1 MTRPAHNP
9 CLSVPL
15 TIGPV
20 RLATNLLL
28 APIANYCD
36 LAFRIVC
43 REQGGVGLA
52 CTDLLSPHGLLRGTA
67 QSLDLA
73 RTNDADK
80 PVGMQLYGAETGIMC
95 DGALWAV
102 DHGATVIDINMG
114 CPVDKVTKK
123 NGGSMLLCRPDNT
136 VKMAEAIVRTVE
148 RATAGRVP
156 VTAKMRLGWDSKS
169 IVAPALARELEKV
182 GIAAVTVHGRTT
194 EQRFTGTADWSGI
207 ARVVESVER
216 IPVIGN
222 GDVTTP
228 EHVVAIME
236 QTRCAGVMIGRG
248 ALSAPWIFRQG
259 WTAQRRSAGGA
270 GTAPQ
275 VTTGERRPELS
286 GGETGL
292 EPASRRG
299 STPPHPRSGA
309 CFPDDL
315 SEPSETHKIAI
326 IRRYLDLMVEYRGE
340 HYAMNHIRRRITW
353 FAKRLPPCKPFKET
367 VREAPDAA
375 AVHRACDEYLAGGLR
390 SRGWDS
396 DGTPAQADAR
406 GPLRAQPVGA

>member
-1 MTRPAHNP
+1 VFRSGPGRRTGRRWVHPYDRPMESASSSRD
-9 CLSVPL
+9 LMGGLAKPL

-43 REQGGVGLA
+43 REEGGLGLA

-73 RTNDADK
+73 RTNELDQ
-80 PVGMQLYGAETGIMC
+80 PIGMQLYGAATDIMC
-95 DGALWAV
+95 DGARWAV

-123 NGGSMLLCRPDNT
+123 NGGSMLLCRPDST
-136 VKMAEAIVRTVE
+136 VRMAEAIVRAVE
-148 RATAGRVP
+148 TASRGRVP
-156 VTAKMRLGWDSKS
+156 VTAKMRLGWDSGS

-207 ARVVESVER
+207 ARVVEAVER

-222 GDVTTP
+222 GDVATP
-228 EHVVAIME
+228 SHVVAIIQ

-259 WTAQRRSAGGA
+259 WEAQEQIAKSKSQMANEGPV
-270 GTAPQ
+270 APIFALCDL
-275 VTTGERRPELS
+275 PFAICPL
-286 GGETGL
+286 
-292 EPASRRG
+292 PD
-299 STPPHPRSGA
+299 PPDP
-309 CFPDDL
+309 
-315 SEPSETHKIAI
+315 HKIAI

-353 FAKRLPPCKPFKET
+353 FAKRLPPCKPFKERI
-367 VREAPDAA
+367 REAPDPA
-375 AVHRACDEYLAGGLR
+375 AVHAACDEYLAGGLR
-390 SRGWDS
+390 SRGWEPETAS
-396 DGTPAQADAR
+396 AAEF
-406 GPLRAQPVGA
+406 

>member
-1 MTRPAHNP
+1 
-9 CLSVPL
+9 VPL
-15 TIGPV
+15 SIGPV
-20 RLATNLLL
+20 RLSTNLLL

-43 REQGGVGLA
+43 REMGGLGLA

-80 PVGMQLYGAETGIMC
+80 PVGMQLYGAETEIMC
-95 DGALWAV
+95 DGARWAV
-102 DHGATVIDINMG
+102 DHGATVVDINMG

-136 VKMAEAIVRTVE
+136 VKMAAAIVEAVRV
-148 RATAGRVP
+148 ASGGRVP
-156 VTAKMRLGWDSKS
+156 VTAKMRLGWDSTC
-169 IVAPALARELEKV
+169 IVAPSLARELEKV

-194 EQRFTGTADWSGI
+194 EQKFSGVADWSGI

-228 EHVVAIME
+228 EHVVQIME
-236 QTRCAGVMIGRG
+236 ETGCAGVMIGRG
-248 ALSAPWIFRQG
+248 ALSAPWIFNQG
-259 WTAQRRSAGGA
+259 WEAQKRVASGEWRMEGSEESAAACLDARVA
-270 GTAPQ
+270 GT
-275 VTTGERRPELS
+275 LS
-286 GGETGL
+286 DPLTIRHSQL
-292 EPASRRG
+292 ALP
-299 STPPHPRSGA
+299 
-309 CFPDDL
+309 
-315 SEPSETHKIAI
+315 EPSEARKIAL

-353 FAKRLPPCKPFKET
+353 FAKKLPPCKPFKET
-367 VREAPDAA
+367 VREARDPA
-375 AVHRACDEYLAGGLR
+375 AVHRACEAYLGGGLR
-390 SRGWDS
+390 SRGWE
-396 DGTPAQADAR
+396 PEE
-406 GPLRAQPVGA
+406 VGA

>member
-1 MTRPAHNP
+1 M
-9 CLSVPL
+9 PL

-80 PVGMQLYGAETGIMC
+80 PVGMQLYGAETDIMC
-95 DGALWAV
+95 EGARWAV

-123 NGGSMLLCRPDNT
+123 NGGSMLLCRPDST
-136 VKMAEAIVRTVE
+136 VKMAEAIVGTVT
-148 RATAGRVP
+148 RATGGRVP
-156 VTAKMRLGWDSKS
+156 VTAKMRLGWDSTC
-169 IVAPALARELEKV
+169 IVAPSLARELEKV

-194 EQRFTGTADWSGI
+194 EQKFSGSADWSGI
-207 ARVVESVER
+207 ARVVEAVER

-228 EHVVAIME
+228 EHVLAIMQ
-236 QTRCAGVMIGRG
+236 QTGCAGVMIGRG
-248 ALSAPWIFRQG
+248 ALSAPWIFRLG
-259 WTAQRRSAGGA
+259 WEAQLQASVSARSAGGA
-270 GTAPQ
+270 A
-275 VTTGERRPELS
+275 TGDWRAETRGGDSEFALDEPS
-286 GGETGL
+286 GL
-292 EPASRRG
+292 
-299 STPPHPRSGA
+299 TPPYPRAARHSPFA
-309 CFPDDL
+309 TL
-315 SEPSETHKIAI
+315 EEPSEAQKIAI
-326 IRRYLDLMVEYRGE
+326 LRRYLDLMVEYRGE
-340 HYAMNHIRRRITW
+340 HYAMNHIRRRVTW
-353 FAKRLPPCKPFKET
+353 FAKKLPPCKPFKET

-375 AVHRACDEYLAGGLR
+375 AVYRACDEYLAGGLR
-390 SRGWDS
+390 SRGWES
-396 DGTPAQADAR
+396 EVAPERAR
-406 GPLRAQPVGA
+406 ATEPRFAQPIEA

>member
-1 MTRPAHNP
+1 MP
-9 CLSVPL
+9 LS
-15 TIGPV
+15 IGPV
-20 RLATNLLL
+20 RLSTNLLL

-43 REQGGVGLA
+43 REMGGLGLA

-80 PVGMQLYGAETGIMC
+80 PVGMQLYGAETDIMC
-95 DGALWAV
+95 EGARWAV
-102 DHGATVIDINMG
+102 DHGATVVDINMG

-136 VKMAEAIVRTVE
+136 VKMAAAIVEAV
-148 RATAGRVP
+148 RAASGGRVP
-156 VTAKMRLGWDSKS
+156 VTAKMRLGWDSTC
-169 IVAPALARELEKV
+169 IVAPSLARELEKV

-194 EQRFTGTADWSGI
+194 EQKFSGVADWSGI

-228 EHVVAIME
+228 EHVVQIME
-236 QTRCAGVMIGRG
+236 QTGCAGVMIGRG
-248 ALSAPWIFRQG
+248 ALSAPWIFSQG
-259 WTAQRRSAGGA
+259 WEAQGRVVSGEGRMEGSEAAAAACLDARVAGA
-270 GTAPQ
+270 
-275 VTTGERRPELS
+275 LS
-286 GGETGL
+286 DPLTIRH
-292 EPASRRG
+292 SRF
-299 STPPHPRSGA
+299 A
-309 CFPDDL
+309 L
-315 SEPSETHKIAI
+315 SEPSEAEKIAL

-353 FAKRLPPCKPFKET
+353 FAKKLPPCKPFKEA
-367 VREAPDAA
+367 VREAPDPA
-375 AVHRACDEYLAGGLR
+375 AVHRACEEYLAGGLR
-390 SRGWDS
+390 SRGWEPEEVS
-396 DGTPAQADAR
+396 A
-406 GPLRAQPVGA
+406 

>member
-1 MTRPAHNP
+1 
-9 CLSVPL
+9 VPL
-15 TIGPV
+15 SIGPV
-20 RLATNLLL
+20 RLSTNLLL

-43 REQGGVGLA
+43 REMGGLGLA

-80 PVGMQLYGAETGIMC
+80 PVGMQLYGAETDIMC
-95 DGALWAV
+95 EGARWAV
-102 DHGATVIDINMG
+102 DHGATVVDINMG

-136 VKMAEAIVRTVE
+136 VKMAAAIVEAV
-148 RATAGRVP
+148 RAASGGRVP
-156 VTAKMRLGWDSKS
+156 VTAKMRLGWDSTC
-169 IVAPALARELEKV
+169 IVAPSLARELEKV

-194 EQRFTGTADWSGI
+194 EQKFSGVADWSGI

-228 EHVVAIME
+228 EHVVQIME
-236 QTRCAGVMIGRG
+236 QTGCAGVMIGRG
-248 ALSAPWIFRQG
+248 ALSAPWIFSQG
-259 WTAQRRSAGGA
+259 WEAQGRVVSGEGRMEGSEAAAAACLDARVAGA
-270 GTAPQ
+270 
-275 VTTGERRPELS
+275 LS
-286 GGETGL
+286 DPLTIRH
-292 EPASRRG
+292 SRF
-299 STPPHPRSGA
+299 A
-309 CFPDDL
+309 L
-315 SEPSETHKIAI
+315 SEPSEAEKIAL

-353 FAKRLPPCKPFKET
+353 FAKKLPPCKPFKEA
-367 VREAPDAA
+367 VREAPDPA
-375 AVHRACDEYLAGGLR
+375 AVHRACEEYLAGGLR
-390 SRGWDS
+390 SRGWEPEEVS
-396 DGTPAQADAR
+396 A
-406 GPLRAQPVGA
+406 

>member
-1 MTRPAHNP
+1 MTPRAENP
-9 CLSVPL
+9 RTPRTPRNPRNPHLGVPL

-73 RTNDADK
+73 RTNDLDQ
-80 PVGMQLYGAETGIMC
+80 PVGMQLYGGETEIMC
-95 DGALWAV
+95 EGALWAV

-148 RATAGRVP
+148 RATGGRVP
-156 VTAKMRLGWDSKS
+156 VTAKMRLGWDSTC
-169 IVAPALARELEKV
+169 IVAPSLARELEKV

-194 EQRFTGTADWSGI
+194 AQKFTGVADWSGI
-207 ARVVESVER
+207 ARVVESVEK

-236 QTRCAGVMIGRG
+236 QTQCAGVMIGRG
-248 ALSAPWIFRQG
+248 ALSTPWIFRQG
-259 WTAQRRSAGGA
+259 WGVQQIANGKWQMAN
-270 GTAPQ
+270 Q
-275 VTTGERRPELS
+275 EGER
-286 GGETGL
+286 
-292 EPASRRG
+292 PAVPF
-299 STPPHPRSGA
+299 TPSECA
-309 CFPDDL
+309 FCDL
-315 SEPSETHKIAI
+315 PSAISEPPEAAKIAL

-353 FAKRLPPCKPFKET
+353 FAKRLPPCKPFKER
-367 VREAPDAA
+367 VREAPDPAS
-375 AVHRACDEYLAGGLR
+375 VHRACEEYLAGGLR
-390 SRGWDS
+390 SRGWEVEEA
-396 DGTPAQADAR
+396 GVEAAK
-406 GPLRAQPVGA
+406 GA